1 MTTTIELNRGFDHK
15 LARVIG
21 ADKAT
26 MISQISYW
34 TERTNNLHKG
44 YKWVYNTA
52 KDWQVQFDW
61 LSVKTVQRYLKSLEQ
76 MGLLISDNF
85 NKWKIDR
92 TKWYRVNYDKL
103 AELLGETEEV
113 SDSPNNVD
121 TQSQCNGT
129 ISPNGKEPTV
139 PTNNHKIT
147 QEITQNINKSQI
159 NNSQSQ
165 SVDRKTEQQQPT
177 KSNRRYYQQFK
188 QNKQTTKPHYYYPK
202 KTVEKATDWSKHQ
215 AEKVDVDV
223 NALKNFFVDFEAKV
237 SSGQLQA

>member
-1 MTTTIELNRGFDHK
+1 MATIELNRGFDHK
-15 LARVIG
+15 LARIIG
-21 ADKAT
+21 VDKAT

-34 TERTNNLHKG
+34 TERTNNLHNG

-113 SDSPNNVD
+113 SDSSNNVD
-121 TQSQCNGT
+121 TQSQCIGT
-129 ISPNGKEPTV
+129 SSPNGKEPTV
-139 PTNNHKIT
+139 PTNNHKTTHKIT
-147 QEITQNINKSQI
+147 HNI
-159 NNSQSQ
+159 NNSQISKSQ
-165 SVDRKTEQQQPT
+165 SQLVNKTEQPT
-177 KSNRRYYQQFK
+177 KSNKRYYEQFK
-188 QNKQTTKPHYYYPK
+188 KNKSTKSHYYQPFK
-202 KTVEKATDWSKHQ
+202 KRIEKATDWSKNVADKCDADMDSIQ
-215 AEKVDVDV
+215 QWFA
-223 NALKNFFVDFEAKV
+223 DFEAQTFGTAKPQV
-237 SSGQLQA
+237 